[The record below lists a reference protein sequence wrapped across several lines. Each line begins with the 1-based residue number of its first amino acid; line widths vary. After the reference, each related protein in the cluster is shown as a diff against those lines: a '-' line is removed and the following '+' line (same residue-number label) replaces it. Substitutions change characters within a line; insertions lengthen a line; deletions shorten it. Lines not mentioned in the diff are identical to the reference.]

1 MALQSIGNWAA
12 LARSAASRLGTS
24 SPAIV
29 TAILAQWQ
37 CEQKGT
43 WPPTRNNPGNV
54 ARGWASA
61 LSYPYTV
68 EQPNP
73 QPSNP
78 IVTYPSASIGAQA
91 YADGLRLF
99 SRYSGV
105 RTAVAR
111 GDGIGFLRA
120 ISAAGY
126 GTGLACMLASYPQLL
141 ASKAAGASASG
152 AQAGGSAKPPA
163 PAPSGA
169 TVIKVIAGQPAAAC
183 TQIKIL
189 VPGTSIE
196 TKAIPIPEGD
206 LGNPCVACPS
216 GWSKAIV
223 DPGPLRSLPLL
234 GGDWVPLDRL
244 EAAEKAGL
252 LPPNTANACVAPG
265 VKAGDSFDL
274 GQAGDAVGNAVAS
287 AIGNLPAE
295 IGNVL
300 AHLGELAFI
309 AVVLLI
315 GLYLVAR
322 DEG

>member
-78 IVTYPSASIGAQA
+78 IVTYPSPSIGAQA

-105 RTAVAR
+105 RAAVAA
-111 GDGIGFLRA
+111 GNGPGFLTA
-120 ISAAGY
+120 ISRAGY

-141 ASKAAGASASG
+141 ASNAAGAGPTGTLTS
-152 AQAGGSAKPPA
+152 A
-163 PAPSGA
+163 PAPDPPIVAEVANYLHKKPTDPFTQADADALFALMQKVGGPLGGVFGIPGPSNIFHGLFDQYVGRTVREAAIGLQDTLGAAFGAGQSAAESGA
-169 TVIKVIAGQPAAAC
+169 AAAAAA
-183 TQIKIL
+183 L
-189 VPGTSIE
+189 A
-196 TKAIPIPEGD
+196 AIP
-206 LGNPCVACPS
+206 A
-216 GWSKAIV
+216 
-223 DPGPLRSLPLL
+223 
-234 GGDWVPLDRL
+234 
-244 EAAEKAGL
+244 
-252 LPPNTANACVAPG
+252 
-265 VKAGDSFDL
+265 
-274 GQAGDAVGNAVAS
+274 
-287 AIGNLPAE
+287 AIGN
-295 IGNVL
+295 IL

-309 AVVLLI
+309 AVVLLL
-315 GLYLVAR
+315 GLWLLATGYE
-322 DEG
+322 EG

>member
-1 MALQSIGNWAA
+1 VALQSIGNWAA

-91 YADGLRLF
+91 YADGLARF

-105 RTAVAR
+105 RAAVAA
-111 GDGIGFLRA
+111 GNGPGFLTA
-120 ISAAGY
+120 ISKAGY
-126 GTGLACMLASYPQLL
+126 GTVLACMLASYPQLL
-141 ASKAAGASASG
+141 ASKAAGAQPSGNPTGTLTSASCSTM
-152 AQAGGSAKPPA
+152 A
-163 PAPSGA
+163 
-169 TVIKVIAGQPAAAC
+169 
-183 TQIKIL
+183 
-189 VPGTSIE
+189 
-196 TKAIPIPEGD
+196 D
-206 LGNPCVACPS
+206 Y
-216 GWSKAIV
+216 
-223 DPGPLRSLPLL
+223 
-234 GGDWVPLDRL
+234 
-244 EAAEKAGL
+244 
-252 LPPNTANACVAPG
+252 
-265 VKAGDSFDL
+265 L
-274 GQAGDAVGNAVAS
+274 GQAPSTTFTQALLDANVDRMAKDTNEKRGDLYAFYVDFLGHPLSDVPCPTQAFSQGSFGGQPRSPDLITGITDAVGTIATHV
-287 AIGNLPAE
+287 
-295 IGNVL
+295 V
-300 AHLGELAFI
+300 ELVVI
-309 AVVLLI
+309 AVILLLGLWVL
-315 GLYLVAR
+315 AR